1 MCKISFQTCVL
12 RLYKGS
18 QGEFTMVML
27 QGQALLKSG
36 VFVPWQLGVIDQ
48 QHHLLLCVKG

>member
-36 VFVPWQLGVIDQ
+36 VFVPWQLGVTDQ
-48 QHHLLLCVKG
+48 QHHLLLCVEG